1 MGVSVQYTKYIWC
14 WSYRFIHAVHA
25 SDLKLYLMIDT
36 REDAEK
42 YESLPVDGFITA
54 YIEIVGKNLKH
65 PDGCLL

>member
-1 MGVSVQYTKYIWC
+1 MGVPVQYTKYILG

-42 YESLPVDGFITA
+42 YASLPVDGFVTD
-54 YIEIVGKNLKH
+54 YIEIVGKNLKQ
-65 PDGCLL
+65 P